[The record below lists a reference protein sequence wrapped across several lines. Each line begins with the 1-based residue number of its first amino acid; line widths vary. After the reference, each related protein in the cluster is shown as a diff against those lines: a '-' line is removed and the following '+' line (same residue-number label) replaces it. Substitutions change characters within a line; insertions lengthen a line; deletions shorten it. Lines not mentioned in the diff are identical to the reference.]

1 MGRFRSGSTWLPDTD
16 ERDFSDSPVLR
27 APPGIVMTTTSQSRR
42 ISAAPASVWE
52 VLSAF
57 DRICEWAPSV
67 DHSSF
72 LSSKTEGVGA
82 RRRIQVGRTTLVETV
97 LVWDVD
103 STLSYSIDGLPPVLD
118 LVENTWD
125 LTRDGDATMV
135 SLTANVIPT
144 RSSPARLA
152 AKAIVRRLAAANS
165 EMLEALADV
174 AESR

>member
-1 MGRFRSGSTWLPDTD
+1 MGRSRSGFIWLPDTD
-16 ERDFSDSPVLR
+16 EGDFAGFLVLR
-27 APPGIVMTTTSQSRR
+27 ARPGIVMTTTSQSRR
-42 ISAAPASVWE
+42 IGASPASVWE

-72 LSSKTEGVGA
+72 LSSTTEGVGA
-82 RRRIQVGRTTLVETV
+82 RRRVQVGRMTLVETV
-97 LVWDVD
+97 LVWDVE
-103 STLSYSIDGLPPVLD
+103 STLSYRIDGLPPVLD

-135 SLTANVIPT
+135 SLTANVIPA

-152 AKAIVRRLAAANS
+152 AKAIVRRLATANS
-165 EMLEALADV
+165 EMLGALSDV